1 MREITEDLILLLRV
15 TLLTLV
21 FISRFFLSENADF
34 YEIVINFLA
43 LNSSIF
49 FRQEL

>member
-1 MREITEDLILLLRV
+1 MEDLILLLRIILF
-15 TLLTLV
+15 TFI

-34 YEIVINFLA
+34 DDNVIDCLA

-49 FRQEL
+49 FR